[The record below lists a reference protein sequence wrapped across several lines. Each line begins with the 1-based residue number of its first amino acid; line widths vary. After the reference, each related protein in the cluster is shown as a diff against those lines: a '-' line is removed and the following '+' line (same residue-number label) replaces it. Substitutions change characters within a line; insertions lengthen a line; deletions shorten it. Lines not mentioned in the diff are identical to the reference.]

1 MFEENLNYEGK
12 EIYYF
17 DKDGNKEVIGKIIN
31 VDTDFDQ
38 LEIEFTKFGKSL
50 YKNINSNIGI
60 EEAIRILKTNK
71 KETSYNGINDVLYD
85 AQEMSKGGLG
95 NILIGDLENK
105 IKLKNVVHDER
116 SLETIAEQE
125 SFEKRNIN
133 FNAIKVYKDG
143 LDIKGKHIFVKTA
156 NSKESEEMLYM
167 EYEALKVLKNNGVNV
182 PDIELKII
190 KDKPFLIM
198 ERFDKKSDFNVSMK
212 SGSFY
217 TESDSGVYNSSQLY
231 TMKEIVRNNS
241 KVSYEYQ
248 LINQSYLIAA
258 NFLNKLNESQDE
270 NIKEYLEIANKNS
283 KKELFKV
290 LSFNLLIGNNDMHG
304 ENIGFLLNSK
314 LNKLNGNIDFK
325 LAPFYDITPHS
336 YYTNESSLFN
346 KSLNKIELED
356 LRNTSYRGL
365 LENKDFIDSFEEAK
379 KMVKEYKNALEKRF
393 NNKPEELDNIKKYFN
408 KLH

>member
-17 DKDGNKEVIGKIIN
+17 DKEGNKEIIGKIIN

-38 LEIEFTKFGKSL
+38 LEIEFTKFGKAL

-60 EEAIRILKTNK
+60 EEATRILKTNK
-71 KETSYNGINDVLYD
+71 KVTNYNGINDVLYD

-95 NILIGDLENK
+95 NVLIGDLENK
-105 IKLKNVVHDER
+105 IKLKNVIHDEK

-190 KDKPFLIM
+190 NDKPFLIM
-198 ERFDKKSDFNVSMK
+198 ERFDKKSDFTVSMK
-212 SGSFY
+212 SGNFY
-217 TESDSGVYNSSQLY
+217 TESNSGVYNSSQLY

-270 NIKEYLEIANKNS
+270 NVKEYLEISNKNS

-356 LRNTSYRGL
+356 FRNTSYRGL
-365 LENKDFIDSFEEAK
+365 LENKDFINSFEEAK
-379 KMVKEYKNALEKRF
+379 KMVEEYKDSLEKRF
-393 NNKPEELDNIKKYFN
+393 KNKPEELDNIKKYFN

>member
-38 LEIEFTKFGKSL
+38 LEIEFTKFGKAL

-60 EEAIRILKTNK
+60 EDAIRILKTNK

-336 YYTNESSLFN
+336 YYTNEISLFN

-379 KMVKEYKNALEKRF
+379 KMVEEYKNALEKRF
-393 NNKPEELDNIKKYFN
+393 KNKPEELDNIKKYFN

>member
-38 LEIEFTKFGKSL
+38 LEIEFTKFGKAL

-304 ENIGFLLNSK
+304 ENVGFLLNSK

-379 KMVKEYKNALEKRF
+379 KMVEEYKDSLEKRF
-393 NNKPEELDNIKKYFN
+393 KNKPEELDNIKKYFN

>member
-38 LEIEFTKFGKSL
+38 LEIEFTKFGKAL

-60 EEAIRILKTNK
+60 EEAIRILKTNR

-105 IKLKNVVHDER
+105 IKLKNVVHDEK

-365 LENKDFIDSFEEAK
+365 LENKDFIKSFEEAK
-379 KMVKEYKNALEKRF
+379 KMVEEYKNALEKRF
-393 NNKPEELDNIKKYFN
+393 KNKPEELDNIKKYFN

>member
-304 ENIGFLLNSK
+304 ENVGFLLNSK

-379 KMVKEYKNALEKRF
+379 KMVEEYKNSLEKRF
-393 NNKPEELDNIKKYFN
+393 KNKPEELDNIKKYFN

>member
-17 DKDGNKEVIGKIIN
+17 DKEGNKEIIGKIIN

-38 LEIEFTKFGKSL
+38 LEIEFTKFGKAL

-60 EEAIRILKTNK
+60 EEATRILKTNK
-71 KETSYNGINDVLYD
+71 KVTNYNGINDVLYD

-95 NILIGDLENK
+95 NVLIGDLENK
-105 IKLKNVVHDER
+105 IKLKNVIHDEK

-190 KDKPFLIM
+190 NDKPFLIM
-198 ERFDKKSDFNVSMK
+198 ERFDKKSDFTVSMK
-212 SGSFY
+212 SGNFY
-217 TESDSGVYNSSQLY
+217 TESNSGVYNSSQLY

-270 NIKEYLEIANKNS
+270 NVKEYLEISNKNS

-365 LENKDFIDSFEEAK
+365 LENKDFINSFEEAK
-379 KMVKEYKNALEKRF
+379 KMVEEYKDSLEKRF
-393 NNKPEELDNIKKYFN
+393 KNKPEELDNIKKYFN

>member
-38 LEIEFTKFGKSL
+38 LEIEFTKFGKAL

-304 ENIGFLLNSK
+304 ENVGFLLNSK

-379 KMVKEYKNALEKRF
+379 KMVEEYKNSLEKRF
-393 NNKPEELDNIKKYFN
+393 KNKPEELDNIKKYFN

>member
-17 DKDGNKEVIGKIIN
+17 DKDGNREVIGKIIN

-38 LEIEFTKFGKSL
+38 LEIEFTKFGKAL
-50 YKNINSNIGI
+50 YKNINSNMGI

-167 EYEALKVLKNNGVNV
+167 EYEALKVLKSNGVNV

-365 LENKDFIDSFEEAK
+365 LENKDFIKSFEEAK
-379 KMVKEYKNALEKRF
+379 KMVEEYKNALEKRF
-393 NNKPEELDNIKKYFN
+393 KNKPEELDNIKKYFN

>member
-38 LEIEFTKFGKSL
+38 LEIEFTKFGKAL

-167 EYEALKVLKNNGVNV
+167 EYEALKVLKSNGVNV

-365 LENKDFIDSFEEAK
+365 LENKDFIKSFEEAK
-379 KMVKEYKNALEKRF
+379 KMVEEYKNALEKRF
-393 NNKPEELDNIKKYFN
+393 KNKPEELDNIKKYFN

>member
-38 LEIEFTKFGKSL
+38 LEIEFTKFGKAL

-304 ENIGFLLNSK
+304 ENVGFLLNSK

>member
-38 LEIEFTKFGKSL
+38 LEIEFTKFGKAL

-116 SLETIAEQE
+116 SLETIAEEE

-167 EYEALKVLKNNGVNV
+167 EYEALKVLKSNGVNV

-365 LENKDFIDSFEEAK
+365 LENKDFIKSFEEAK
-379 KMVKEYKNALEKRF
+379 KMVEEYKNALEKRF
-393 NNKPEELDNIKKYFN
+393 KNKPEELDNIKKYFN

>member
-17 DKDGNKEVIGKIIN
+17 DKEGNKEVIGTIIN

-38 LEIEFTKFGKSL
+38 LEIEFTKFGKAL

-95 NILIGDLENK
+95 NVIIGDLEKK
-105 IKLKNVVHDER
+105 IKLKNVVHDEK

-167 EYEALKVLKNNGVNV
+167 EYEALKVLKKNGVNV

-198 ERFDKKSDFNVSMK
+198 ERFDKKSDFTVSMK
-212 SGSFY
+212 SGNFY
-217 TESDSGVYNSSQLY
+217 TESNSGVYNSSQLY

-270 NIKEYLEIANKNS
+270 SIKEYLEISNKNS

-365 LENKDFIDSFEEAK
+365 LENKDFINSFEEAK
-379 KMVKEYKNALEKRF
+379 KMVEEYKDSLEKRF
-393 NNKPEELDNIKKYFN
+393 KNKPEELDNIKKYFN